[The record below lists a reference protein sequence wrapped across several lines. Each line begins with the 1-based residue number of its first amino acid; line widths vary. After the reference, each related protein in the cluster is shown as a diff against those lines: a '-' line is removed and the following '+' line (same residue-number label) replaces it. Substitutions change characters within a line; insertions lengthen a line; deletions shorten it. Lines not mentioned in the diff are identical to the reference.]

1 MLTSSMLLTV
11 SSKAY
16 TKTSPPEINYDE
28 TMVPDYVLPNPLICL
43 DKTTVDNTEVWFN
56 KRRPEILHLFEEFIY
71 GKVPRK
77 LENIKFKVI
86 SVEAESLN
94 GKAIRKEVEISF
106 GNHEGNPI
114 INLLLYI
121 PSEVE
126 EPVPTFVGLN
136 FHGNHTIHLDPE
148 IKLPEQ

>member
-1 MLTSSMLLTV
+1 MLLTV

-28 TMVPDYVLPNPLICL
+28 IMVPDYVLPNPLICL
-43 DKTTVDNTEVWFN
+43 DKTTVNNTEVWFN

-77 LENIKFKVI
+77 LENIKFKVT

-94 GKAIRKEVEISF
+94 SKAIHKEVEISF
-106 GNHEGNPI
+106 GNNEGNPRQELI
-114 INLLLYI
+114 SFSIYHLKLKNQSQLSLGLI
-121 PSEVE
+121 FMAITPS
-126 EPVPTFVGLN
+126 T
-136 FHGNHTIHLDPE
+136 
-148 IKLPEQ
+148 